1 MKKYLHALSGI
12 SLAITLS
19 FGVATA
25 QAQAPAPTETHE
37 GFTIAATPYENGGRW
52 QLCGVISKEIDGAL
66 KEHSFIRADTFDTR
80 KDAEQM
86 TFAKARQMIAQL
98 GDGVLRSP

>member
-1 MKKYLHALSGI
+1 MSFWKKLLGI
-12 SLAITLS
+12 DA
-19 FGVATA
+19 GAA
-25 QAQAPAPTETHE
+25 KAQAPAPTETHE

-52 QLCGVISKEIDGAL
+52 QLCGVISKEIDGEL

-86 TFAKARQMIAQL
+86 TFAKARQMIAQM